1 MSKVRLYGDTSGYV
15 DLKAPDVAS
24 NVTITL
30 PNTTGPFATEPYVD
44 AAVAGFGGE
53 IAVHA
58 VNKTDTFSL
67 TNTSFTDVTG
77 MSVTFTPTD
86 ASNTLIVMCSLMVSK
101 ATGSRGWFFAVT
113 DGSDVPLVQ
122 GDADGV
128 RIRAVDYQ
136 GHQAADESNSVAYI
150 TERRDFSFT
159 YAPGSAASLTVKLR
173 AACQGSNALYINRN
187 VADGNATAYGRGV
200 SSLTVIEVAA

>member
-1 MSKVRLYGDTSGYV
+1 MSKVRLYGDTSGFV

-30 PNTTGPFATEPYVD
+30 PNTAGPFATEAYVD
-44 AAVAGFGGE
+44 TAAASAGGLV
-53 IAVHA
+53 AVHA

-86 ASNTLIVMCSLMVSK
+86 ASNTLIVMCSLMVSR
-101 ATGSRGWFFAVT
+101 ATANRGWFFVVT
-113 DGSDVPLVQ
+113 DGSDVPLIQ
-122 GDADGV
+122 ADADGV
-128 RIRAVDYQ
+128 RTRAVDST
-136 GHQAADESNSVAYI
+136 GHQSADSSNAVI
-150 TERRDFSFT
+150 HMTERRDFSFT

-173 AACQGSNALYINRN
+173 AACQGTDALYLNRT
-187 VADGNATAYGRGV
+187 VADSNSTAYGRGV
-200 SSLTVIEVAA
+200 SSLTVMEVRV

>member
-1 MSKVRLYGDTSGYV
+1 MSKVRLYGDTSGFM

-30 PNTTGPFATEPYVD
+30 PNTTGPFATETYVD
-44 AAVAGFGGE
+44 TAVASAGGLV
-53 IAVHA
+53 AVHA

-101 ATGSRGWFFAVT
+101 ATDSRGWFFVVT

-128 RIRAVDYQ
+128 RRRAVDYT
-136 GHQAADESNSVAYI
+136 GHQAADTSNAVLYI
-150 TERRDFSFT
+150 TQRRDFSFT

-173 AACQGSNALYINRN
+173 AACQGSDALYINRT
-187 VADGNATAYGRGV
+187 VTDGNNTDYGRGV
-200 SSLTVIEVAA
+200 SSLTVMEVRV